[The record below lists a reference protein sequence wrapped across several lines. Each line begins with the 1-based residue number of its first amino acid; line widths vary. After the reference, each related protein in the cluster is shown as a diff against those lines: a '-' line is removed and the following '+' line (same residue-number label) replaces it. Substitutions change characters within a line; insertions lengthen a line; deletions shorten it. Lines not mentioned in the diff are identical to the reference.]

1 MDDVMNISDER
12 LRAFLDALDESN
24 EDVSDWEAGFM
35 ESNVDREEFTEP
47 QRRNVLAKM
56 IEKYG
61 HKVAW

>member
-1 MDDVMNISDER
+1 MDDVMNIPDER
-12 LRAFLDALDESN
+12 LRAFLDALDGSD
-24 EDVSDWEAGFM
+24 EDVSDWEAEFM
-35 ESNVDREEFTEP
+35 ESNMERDFFTEP